1 MTAKQSKADR
11 AIDLIS
17 QIEEDTRKATIAEL
31 ASDLADFLKVAPADE
46 GQGYEGRDRDSED
59 QLLAGRAGPA
69 EGDGPALHSREAIM
83 NMPEPEELP
92 ERLAK
97 LASIYPTPAE
107 RLAKRLRSLVAEWRK
122 EADTLTAVSARAT
135 LNMAARRVE
144 LILEDLNLKAVPIK
158 GTALRPANDVNGHAR
173 VRVQPR
179 FQLDV
184 RRARSCLGP
193 RPV

>member
-1 MTAKQSKADR
+1 
-11 AIDLIS
+11 
-17 QIEEDTRKATIAEL
+17 
-31 ASDLADFLKVAPADE
+31 
-46 GQGYEGRDRDSED
+46 
-59 QLLAGRAGPA
+59 
-69 EGDGPALHSREAIM
+69 M

-107 RLAKRLRSLVAEWRK
+107 RLVKRLRSLVAEWRK

-158 GTALRPANDVNGHAR
+158 GTALRPANDVSGMRVCAFNRDFSSMCDARGAVWDLVLYDRAIVPDEPHNGIE
-173 VRVQPR
+173 
-179 FQLDV
+179 L
-184 RRARSCLGP
+184 RRLPCCFSHGAAEQSRRRLEDQTEED
-193 RPV
+193 R